1 METTREQKRH
11 FSLCTDKNLY
21 WAFVA
26 ALAGAIIVCA
36 AFFLPYGAADKEYRQ
51 ELEQYSSEISIPK
64 LGMNNKDIE
73 DMSMPEYIRTY
84 LYAGK
89 VNMADEAVVVGVV
102 VVIGLIGI
110 LSCITLLL
118 TILKKPAAV
127 MIVNTLVLGAF
138 RLLCYDFEDRGVIG
152 NSRYNWGI
160 AYYLYYIGIAVIYA
174 GAVWM
179 FIIKRKQK
187 KTSVNPAE
195 FGI

>member
-1 METTREQKRH
+1 MKTLENQ
-11 FSLCTDKNLY
+11 
-21 WAFVA
+21 
-26 ALAGAIIVCA
+26 IID
-36 AFFLPYGAADKEYRQ
+36 L
-51 ELEQYSSEISIPK
+51 
-64 LGMNNKDIE
+64 
-73 DMSMPEYIRTY
+73 
-84 LYAGK
+84 K
-89 VNMADEAVVVGVV
+89 VQ
-102 VVIGLIGI
+102 IGI

>member
-1 METTREQKRH
+1 METTSEQKRR

-21 WAFVA
+21 WAFAA

-36 AFFLPYGAADKEYRQ
+36 AFFLPYGTANKEYRQ
-51 ELEQYSSEISIPK
+51 ELEQYSSEISIPE

-84 LYAGK
+84 LYARE
-89 VNMADEAVVVGVV
+89 VNMANEAVVVGVV

-118 TILKKPAAV
+118 TILKKPVAV
-127 MIVNTLVLGAF
+127 IIVNTLALGAF

-152 NSRYNWGI
+152 NSGYNWGI
-160 AYYLYYIGIAVIYA
+160 AYYLYYIGIAVVYA

-179 FIIKRKQK
+179 FLLKRKRK
-187 KTSVNPAE
+187 KTRRQETEKTV
-195 FGI
+195 